1 MAHEQMTGPISKVC
15 SGIAGFDTLARG
27 GLPAG
32 RATLVAGSSGSAK
45 TIFATQFLVEGARSG
60 EAAVFVTFEESP
72 EDIRRNMLPFGW
84 DIAGWEAAGLWL
96 FVDVREQPSDQGVIG
111 AYSLD
116 PLTLR
121 IRNAVERIGGK
132 RLVIDSLGTLLLR
145 FPNQGAVRSE
155 IQHVLNALKDLN
167 MTAIIT
173 AERIDEYGPISRDEV
188 EAFVCDNVI
197 VMRHVLERE
206 TRNRSVEILKF
217 RGTAHGRGEVPFTI
231 SSDIGIS
238 VVAPLQEL
246 SAPPPCAL
254 RYSSGIAT
262 LDEMCGGGLSSGLIT
277 LMSGP
282 SGCGKTIYAGSFA
295 VAAPLERCLY
305 VSTEEGAGTLLRD
318 LRGCGID
325 MQGAIDRGQVML
337 LTISPE
343 AVGLIDHLL
352 RIQQAIASFQPQRL
366 VLDSLAS
373 FERVTQARN
382 FNAFVTQLADYM
394 RARGIVALLT
404 TTARLAGNASMAED
418 QILSVA
424 DAIILL
430 RYIEVFGE
438 VRRGVIVLKL
448 RGSRHDHGIREF
460 TINDSGISIGR
471 AFRNVSGILAGTP
484 SHTGTAEEVRVE
496 SMFNEERS

>member
-1 MAHEQMTGPISKVC
+1 MAAEKMTGPVSKAS
-15 SGIAGFDTLARG
+15 SGIAGFDLLARG

-32 RATLVAGSSGSAK
+32 RTTLVAGSSGSAK
-45 TIFATQFLVEGARSG
+45 TIFAIQFLVDGVRSG

-72 EDIRRNMLPFGW
+72 ADIRRNMLPFGW
-84 DIAGWEAAGLWL
+84 DIAGWEAVGLWH
-96 FVDVREQPSDQGVIG
+96 FVDAREQPSDLGVIG
-111 AYSLD
+111 AYSLA

-121 IRNAVERIGGK
+121 IRNAVSLCDGK
-132 RLVIDSLGTLLLR
+132 RLAIDSLGTLLLR
-145 FPNQGAVRSE
+145 FPNQGTVRSE
-155 IQHVLNALKDLN
+155 IQRVLNALKDLD

-173 AERIDEYGPISRDEV
+173 AERVDEYGPISRDGV
-188 EAFVCDNVI
+188 EAFVCDNVV

-206 TRNRSVEILKF
+206 SRNRSVEILKF
-217 RGTAHGRGEVPFTI
+217 RGTDHGRGEAPFTI
-231 SSDIGIS
+231 SSGIGIS

-246 SAPPPCAL
+246 SAPPPSDV
-254 RYSSGIAT
+254 RVSSGIAT

-282 SGCGKTIYAGSFA
+282 SGCGKTIFAGSFA
-295 VAAPLERCLY
+295 VATPQERCLY
-305 VSTEEGAGTLLRD
+305 VSTEEGVGTLLRD

-325 MQGAIDRGQVML
+325 MQAAIESGQLML

-352 RIQQAIASFQPQRL
+352 HIQQAIHRFKPQRL

-373 FERVTQARN
+373 FERATQLRN
-382 FNAFVTQLADYM
+382 FNAFVTQLADYT

-460 TINDSGISIGR
+460 TISDTGISIGH